1 MTVWISVGSLLVAF
15 VSVVFAILTFSFNRK
30 KDASEAK
37 NEAIKREREIYERE
51 LERIKKETE
60 NTTSIKTKLEELCAQ
75 NTSIKDDVR
84 DTNRNIQVMANNQT
98 AHNEQM
104 KTIFSRL
111 DDHEGRLKD
120 LEKNHN
126 G

>member
-1 MTVWISVGSLLVAF
+1 MWISIASLSIAF
-15 VSVVFAILTFSFNRK
+15 LTIIFTILSFFFARK
-30 KDASEAK
+30 KDVEESK
-37 NEAIKREREIYERE
+37 KDAIKREREIYEHE

-84 DTNRNIQVMANNQT
+84 DTNRNIQIMANNQT

-104 KTIFSRL
+104 KTIFNRL
-111 DDHEGRLKD
+111 DDHENRIKD
-120 LEKNHN
+120 LEKK
-126 G
+126 